1 MITKLQLQVE
11 KLKSENLE
19 YVSRNEDLATDIDAL
34 RNIILNGEFSDDIKE
49 KLHKLGFC
57 GGSKQE
63 MVRSATMIGKA
74 LKSLD
79 SDIKEDD
86 VLEREQE
93 RIFMDILESLI
104 SGKISSVGQNETK
117 ALLSLRK
124 EYYRRDMEIKSSNK
138 ILQNFDRVNIKLNLE
153 IERLEDSLIQ
163 QYEYNQS
170 LLKSISNLKLMNQQA
185 FDRETLANLKLYNNE
200 LVRDFGED
208 NSQISELVSQEDVG
222 LRESIKR
229 MSSIRGSVVDDSIRE
244 SIQVHVNQRMEKQL
258 AMEEQIKSVS
268 ETPFD
273 LNVVNQI
280 LKKRGVQP

>member
-104 SGKISSVGQNETK
+104 SGKISSVG
-117 ALLSLRK
+117 
-124 EYYRRDMEIKSSNK
+124 
-138 ILQNFDRVNIKLNLE
+138 
-153 IERLEDSLIQ
+153 
-163 QYEYNQS
+163 
-170 LLKSISNLKLMNQQA
+170 
-185 FDRETLANLKLYNNE
+185 
-200 LVRDFGED
+200 
-208 NSQISELVSQEDVG
+208 
-222 LRESIKR
+222 
-229 MSSIRGSVVDDSIRE
+229 
-244 SIQVHVNQRMEKQL
+244 
-258 AMEEQIKSVS
+258 
-268 ETPFD
+268 
-273 LNVVNQI
+273 
-280 LKKRGVQP
+280 